1 MATIKADLFNLKEL
15 QNKILQYKK
24 SLEYKAELAVTK
36 LIQMGYDVALSK
48 IQESPLGKTIV
59 LKSAITPE
67 QAGCK
72 AMLLA
77 IGQVVDVPGREPF
90 SLLMAVEFGAGIHYN
105 PKNEG
110 ENPKAPEFGFGVGTY
125 PGQKFALNEDGWW
138 FQNEDGEWVHTFG
151 VKATMPMYNA
161 HKVIRDNY
169 TNVFKEVF
177 KIV

>member
-24 SLEYKAELAVTK
+24 SLEYKAELAVTR

-59 LKSAITPE
+59 LKSSITPE
-67 QAGCK
+67 QAGCR

-77 IGQVVDVPGREPF
+77 IGQVIDVPGREPF
-90 SLLMAVEFGAGIHYN
+90 SLLMAVEFGAGIYYN
-105 PKNEG
+105 KDG
-110 ENPKAPEFGFGVGTY
+110 NPKAPEFGFGVGTY
-125 PGQKFALNEDGWW
+125 PGQKFAFSDGWW
-138 FQNEDGEWVHTFG
+138 FKNDNDEWVYTHG
-151 VKATMPMYNA
+151 IKATMPMYNA

-169 TNVFKEVF
+169 TDVFKEVF